1 MYIGVKRVERRDG
14 QERREEKRFFDMD
27 EKLALI
33 ALQRLN
39 GLGRATKKQLVEEF
53 DTLGPLFAGKA
64 RALFGKDITGKLRAF
79 NGWEDIDRDLMR
91 LERMGVHVLTIK
103 DEDYPLQLRTIPD
116 APVVLYK
123 KGMLRCGPDTIAVVG
138 SRRASFESRN
148 IAEKIAQTLSSL
160 GITVISGLARGIDT
174 AAHKGALK
182 EKGKS
187 VGVLGCGID
196 ITYPAENRWLFD
208 KMAEEGTILTEYS
221 PGERPLRHHFPERNR
236 IIAGLSR
243 GVLVV
248 EASQRSGSLITARL
262 ALEYG
267 REVMAIPGSI
277 FDKGYKGANSLI
289 KQGARLIDG
298 IEDIIAACFPKIE
311 IKRNKQVDLNDDE
324 SYIYS
329 IIGFEKVHVDEVIDK
344 SRMDTRRVMAILTSL
359 EIKEAI
365 RAIPGGFFLRK

>member
-1 MYIGVKRVERRDG
+1 
-14 QERREEKRFFDMD
+14 MD

>member
-1 MYIGVKRVERRDG
+1 
-14 QERREEKRFFDMD
+14 MD
-27 EKLALI
+27 ERIALI

-39 GLGRATKKQLVEEF
+39 GLSRETKKQLIEESNSIAA
-53 DTLGPLFAGKA
+53 LFAGKA
-64 RALFGKDITGKLRAF
+64 EAPNKGIAGKLRAF
-79 NGWEDIDRDLMR
+79 DGWKDIDRDLIR
-91 LERMGVHVLTIK
+91 LEKMGVNVLTLK
-103 DEDYPLQLRTIPD
+103 DEDYPLQLRAIPD

-123 KGMLRCGPDTIAVVG
+123 KGAFRIGTDTIAVVG
-138 SRRASFESRN
+138 SRRATFESLN
-148 IAEKIAQTLSSL
+148 VAEKISQTLSSL
-160 GITVISGLARGIDT
+160 GITVISGLARGIDA
-174 AAHKGALK
+174 AAHRGALK

-208 KMAEEGTILTEYS
+208 RMEEEGMILTEYG
-221 PGERPLRHHFPERNR
+221 PGIKPLRHHFPERNR

-243 GVLVV
+243 GALVV

-277 FDKGYKGANSLI
+277 FDSEYRGANSLI

-298 IEDIIAACFPKIE
+298 IEDIIATCFPEIE
-311 IKRNKQVDLNDDE
+311 IKEDKQVDLNGNE

-329 IIGFEKVHVDEVIDK
+329 IIGFEKVHVDEIIDK
-344 SRMDTRRVMAILTSL
+344 SHMDAKSVMAILTSL
-359 EIKEAI
+359 EMKEAV